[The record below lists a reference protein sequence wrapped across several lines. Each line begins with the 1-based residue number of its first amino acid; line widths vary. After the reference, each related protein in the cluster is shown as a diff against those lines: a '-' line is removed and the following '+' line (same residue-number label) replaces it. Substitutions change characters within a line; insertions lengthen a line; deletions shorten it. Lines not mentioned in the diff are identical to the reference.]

1 MLNIK
6 MYIIICD
13 QLMKNKLDQ
22 SNILI
27 VTTPMCQEILRLV
40 GISDFRV
47 TKNQDYTNADF
58 AVVLSETKNI
68 ENSNTQFIKLKL
80 NTFSQIEQSIK
91 NIAKVLNTEK
101 RSLILNKKLKYYYLN
116 SSYSQSKRNENR
128 KIKVK
133 VYSNFLKEI
142 VEDMGYFIITDDNY
156 DYLVYPDYLK
166 NEIKK
171 EINFAGEKAIELP
184 SHKNAPS
191 NPIKRAK
198 LRYKILEK
206 NLCMKL

>member
-1 MLNIK
+1 MC
-6 MYIIICD
+6 IIICD

-22 SNILI
+22 SEILI
-27 VTTPMCQEILRLV
+27 VTTPMCEDILRLV
-40 GISDFRV
+40 GISDFTV
-47 TKNQDYTNADF
+47 TKDQDYTNADF

-68 ENSNTQFIKLKL
+68 ENSTTRFIKLKL

-91 NIAKVLNTEK
+91 NILKVLNTQT
-101 RSLILNKKLKYYYLN
+101 RSLGLNKQQKYSYLIA
-116 SSYSQSKRNENR
+116 SYSQCKRNANR

-142 VEDMGYFIITDDNY
+142 VEDMGYFVITDDNY

-166 NEIKK
+166 NEITK

-184 SHKNAPS
+184 SHKNAPL
-191 NPIKRAK
+191 NAIKRAK
-198 LRYKILEK
+198 IRYQILEK
-206 NLCMKL
+206 NLCMKQ